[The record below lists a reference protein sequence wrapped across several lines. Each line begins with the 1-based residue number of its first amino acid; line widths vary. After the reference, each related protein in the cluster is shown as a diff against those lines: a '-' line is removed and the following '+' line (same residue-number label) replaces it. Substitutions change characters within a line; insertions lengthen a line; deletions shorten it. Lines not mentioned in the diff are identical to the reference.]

1 METKSIRNLSTCK
14 YKIQRNLKLPR
25 QYTSRYKDFLYIIK
39 KYFKNKYLLNVV
51 DFGGGIG
58 VGILFT
64 SKFKCKFKLYNYRN
78 TIIYKEYKKISEK
91 EINYRSKILPTKID
105 IIICCSVFQYVDD
118 WKKNLTSLLKHNMKY
133 VFLLTCFWV
142 I

>member
-1 METKSIRNLSTCK
+1 METSQLEILSTCK

-58 VGILFT
+58 VGYYYL
-64 SKFKCKFKLYNYRN
+64 R
-78 TIIYKEYKKISEK
+78 
-91 EINYRSKILPTKID
+91 
-105 IIICCSVFQYVDD
+105 Q
-118 WKKNLTSLLKHNMKY
+118 NLMQ
-133 VFLLTCFWV
+133 